1 MPNAPTAIMPTYG
14 RLPVTFARGEG
25 AILYDTADRAYL
37 DGLSGIAVTN
47 LGHNHPRVTAAV
59 TEQAARLVHTSNLFH
74 IGLQEEAADLL
85 RQATG
90 MENMFFCNS
99 GAEANE
105 AAIKLARRLGHH
117 RQIARPHIIVL
128 DGAFHGRTIGALS
141 ATGNPKIREGFGPLL
156 DGFLHV
162 PANDLSAIHALGDAL
177 ADVVAVLVEPI
188 QGEGGVRPLDHHY
201 LQGLRDLCLQ
211 NQWLLMFDEV
221 QTGNG
226 RCGSTY
232 VCEQLEIKPDVMLT
246 AKGLGNGLPIGV
258 CMARGEAAQLLGPG
272 DHGSTYGGN
281 PLCCAAA
288 IAVLTTLRDDTVMQ
302 RARSVREVLLAAL
315 HQAITDPDLITEVR
329 GSGLMIGIQPRVATT
344 EIVQRGLENGLL
356 INVAGGDT
364 IRVLPPLV
372 MTDEQAGELGA
383 GIANIIND
391 IAEQENAL

>member
-14 RLPVTFARGEG
+14 RLPVTFSRGEG

-162 PANDLSAIHALGDAL
+162 PANELSAIHALGDAL

-201 LQGLRDLCLQ
+201 LQGLRDLCQQ

-221 QTGNG
+221 QTDNG

-302 RARSVREVLLAAL
+302 RARSVREVLLTAL
-315 HQAITDPDLITEVR
+315 HGAITDSDLIAEVR
-329 GSGLMIGIQPRVATT
+329 GRGLMIGIQPRVATK
-344 EIVQRGLENGLL
+344 EIVQRGLESGLL

>member
-211 NQWLLMFDEV
+211 NQWLLMLDEV

>member
-85 RQATG
+85 RHATG

-162 PANDLSAIHALGDAL
+162 PANELSAIHALGDAL

-201 LQGLRDLCLQ
+201 LQGLRDLCQQ

-288 IAVLTTLRDDTVMQ
+288 IAVLTTLRDDNVMQ
-302 RARSVREVLLAAL
+302 RARPVREALLAAF

-329 GSGLMIGIQPRVATT
+329 GSGLMIGIQPRVATK
-344 EIVQRGLENGLL
+344 EIVQRGLERGLL

>member
-162 PANDLSAIHALGDAL
+162 PANELSAIHALGDAL

-288 IAVLTTLRDDTVMQ
+288 IAVLTTLRDDNVMQ
-302 RARSVREVLLAAL
+302 RARPVREALLAAF

-329 GSGLMIGIQPRVATT
+329 GSGLMIGIQPRVATK
-344 EIVQRGLENGLL
+344 EIVQRGLDRGLL
-356 INVAGGDT
+356 INVVGGDT
-364 IRVLPPLV
+364 IRILPPLV

>member
-162 PANDLSAIHALGDAL
+162 PANELSAIHALGDAL

-201 LQGLRDLCLQ
+201 LQGLRDLCQQ

-329 GSGLMIGIQPRVATT
+329 GSGLMIGIQPRVATK
-344 EIVQRGLENGLL
+344 EIVQRGLESGLL

>member
-162 PANDLSAIHALGDAL
+162 PANELSAIHALGDAL

-288 IAVLTTLRDDTVMQ
+288 IAVLTTLRDDNVMQ
-302 RARSVREVLLAAL
+302 RARPVREALLAAF

-329 GSGLMIGIQPRVATT
+329 GSGLMIGIQPRVATK
-344 EIVQRGLENGLL
+344 EIVQRGLDRGLL

-364 IRVLPPLV
+364 IRILPPLV

>member
-162 PANDLSAIHALGDAL
+162 PANELSAIHALGDAL

-201 LQGLRDLCLQ
+201 LQGLRDLCQQ

-288 IAVLTTLRDDTVMQ
+288 IAVLTTLRDDNVMQ
-302 RARSVREVLLAAL
+302 RARPVREALLAAF

-329 GSGLMIGIQPRVATT
+329 GSGLMIGIQPRVATK
-344 EIVQRGLENGLL
+344 EIVQRGLDRGLL

-391 IAEQENAL
+391 IAEQESPL

>member
-201 LQGLRDLCLQ
+201 LQGLRDLCQQ

-329 GSGLMIGIQPRVATT
+329 GSGLMIGIQPRVATK
-344 EIVQRGLENGLL
+344 EIVQRGLESGLL

>member
-1 MPNAPTAIMPTYG
+1 MPTYG

-329 GSGLMIGIQPRVATT
+329 GSGLMIGIQPRVATK

>member
-1 MPNAPTAIMPTYG
+1 
-14 RLPVTFARGEG
+14 
-25 AILYDTADRAYL
+25 
-37 DGLSGIAVTN
+37 
-47 LGHNHPRVTAAV
+47 VTAAV

-85 RQATG
+85 RHATG

-141 ATGNPKIREGFGPLL
+141 ATGNPKIRQGFGPLL

-162 PANDLSAIHALGDAL
+162 PANDLKAIHALGDAL

-188 QGEGGVRPLDHHY
+188 QGEGGVRPLDRHY
-201 LQGLRDLCLQ
+201 LQGLSDLCEQ
-211 NQWLLMFDEV
+211 NQWLLMLDEV

-232 VCEQLEIKPDVMLT
+232 VCEQVEIKPDVMLT

-288 IAVLTTLRDDTVMQ
+288 IAVLTTLRDDNVMQ
-302 RARSVREVLLAAL
+302 RASTVREVLLSAL
-315 HQAITDPDLITEVR
+315 QQSITDPDLITEVR
-329 GSGLMIGIQPRVATT
+329 GSGLMIGIQPRVATK
-344 EIVQRGLENGLL
+344 EIVQRGLDRGLL

>member
-14 RLPVTFARGEG
+14 RLPVTFDRGEG

-37 DGLSGIAVTN
+37 DGVSGIAVTN

-162 PANDLSAIHALGDAL
+162 PANDLSAIHSLGDAL
-177 ADVVAVLVEPI
+177 ANVVAVLVEPI
-188 QGEGGVRPLDHHY
+188 QGEGGIRPLDHHY
-201 LQGLRDLCLQ
+201 LQGLRDLCRQ

-232 VCEQLEIKPDVMLT
+232 VCEQLEIEPDVLLT

-288 IAVLTTLRDDTVMQ
+288 IAVLTTLFEDNVMQ
-302 RARSVREVLLAAL
+302 RATTVRDALLSAL
-315 HQAITDPDLITEVR
+315 HQQLRDPGLITEVR
-329 GSGLMIGIQPRVATT
+329 GRGLMIGIQPSVATK
-344 EIVQRGLENGLL
+344 EVVQRGLDRGLL
-356 INVAGGDT
+356 INIAGGDT

-383 GIANIIND
+383 GIAHIIND
-391 IAEQENAL
+391 IAARENTL

>member
-288 IAVLTTLRDDTVMQ
+288 IAVLTSLRDDNVMQ

-329 GSGLMIGIQPRVATT
+329 GSGLMIGIQPRVATK
-344 EIVQRGLENGLL
+344 EIVQRGLESGLL

-391 IAEQENAL
+391 IAEQENVL

>member
-47 LGHNHPRVTAAV
+47 LGHNHARVTAAV

-117 RQIARPHIIVL
+117 RAIERPHIIVL

-141 ATGNPKIREGFGPLL
+141 ATGNSKIREGFGPLL

-162 PANDLSAIHALGDAL
+162 PANNLSAIHALGDAL

-188 QGEGGVRPLDHHY
+188 QGEGGVRPLDIDY
-201 LQGLRDLCLQ
+201 LQGLRDLCSQ

-232 VCEQLEIKPDVMLT
+232 VCEQLEIEPDVMLT

-288 IAVLTTLRDDTVMQ
+288 VAVLTTLSEDNVMQ
-302 RARSVREVLLAAL
+302 RATTVRDVLLSAL
-315 HQAITDPDLITEVR
+315 HQALSDPGLVTEVR
-329 GSGLMIGIQPRVATT
+329 GRGLMIGIQPSVATK
-344 EIVQRGLENGLL
+344 EIVQRGLDRGLL
-356 INVAGGDT
+356 INIAGGDT

-383 GIANIIND
+383 GIAHIIND
-391 IAEQENAL
+391 IAARENTL

>member
-162 PANDLSAIHALGDAL
+162 PANELSAIHALGDAL

-201 LQGLRDLCLQ
+201 LQGLRDLCQQ

-232 VCEQLEIKPDVMLT
+232 VCEQVEIKPDVMLT

-329 GSGLMIGIQPRVATT
+329 GRGLMIGIQPRVATK
-344 EIVQRGLENGLL
+344 EIVQPGLENGLL

>member
-1 MPNAPTAIMPTYG
+1 M
-14 RLPVTFARGEG
+14 
-25 AILYDTADRAYL
+25 
-37 DGLSGIAVTN
+37 
-47 LGHNHPRVTAAV
+47 
-59 TEQAARLVHTSNLFH
+59 
-74 IGLQEEAADLL
+74 
-85 RQATG
+85 
-90 MENMFFCNS
+90 
-99 GAEANE
+99 
-105 AAIKLARRLGHH
+105 
-117 RQIARPHIIVL
+117 
-128 DGAFHGRTIGALS
+128 
-141 ATGNPKIREGFGPLL
+141 

-177 ADVVAVLVEPI
+177 ANVVAVLVEPI
-188 QGEGGVRPLDHHY
+188 QGEGGIRPLDLDY
-201 LQGLRDLCLQ
+201 LQGLRDLCSQ

-232 VCEQLEIKPDVMLT
+232 VCEQLEIEPDVLLT

-288 IAVLTTLRDDTVMQ
+288 IAVLTTLFEDNVMQ
-302 RARSVREVLLAAL
+302 RATTVRDALLSAL
-315 HQAITDPDLITEVR
+315 HQQLRDPGLITEVR
-329 GSGLMIGIQPRVATT
+329 GRGLMIGIQPSVATK
-344 EIVQRGLENGLL
+344 EVVQRGLDRGLL
-356 INVAGGDT
+356 INIAGGDT

>member
-329 GSGLMIGIQPRVATT
+329 GSGLMIGIQPRVATK

>member
-288 IAVLTTLRDDTVMQ
+288 IAVLTTLRDDNVMQ

-329 GSGLMIGIQPRVATT
+329 GSGLMIGIQPRVATK
-344 EIVQRGLENGLL
+344 EIVQRGLESGLL

-391 IAEQENAL
+391 IAEQENVL